1 MAVTINAELVGGRYL
16 VPAVDSVDNILSS
29 DVVGNKEDAA
39 AIPSNTTSIV
49 AIIKK
54 IYTTCLTFITGL
66 LVLTET
72 GGTITTDG
80 TEQNVY
86 INDAPAGVF
95 SPRLIQLDF
104 TNQTAAETT
113 IVREYYR
120 IKSGGNFIMTDE
132 TTFAGVQDPLLKG
145 VLLKDNRFGVKVTI
159 EKTGGANKAYDYEAI
174 YKI

>member
-1 MAVTINAELVGGRYL
+1 MTITINAVPLGEQWL
-16 VPAVDSVDNILSS
+16 VPVTDSTDNILSS
-29 DVVGNKEDAA
+29 DVIGSKADAA

-54 IYTTCLTFITGL
+54 IYATCLTFVTGL

-86 INDAPAGVF
+86 IHNAPAGVF

-104 TNQTAAETT
+104 TNQTAAETVV
-113 IVREYYR
+113 VREYYR
-120 IKSGGNFIMTDE
+120 IKTGGALVKTDE
-132 TTFAGVQDPLLKG
+132 TTFIGVQDPLLKSI
-145 VLLKDNRFGVKVTI
+145 LLKDNRFGVKVTI
-159 EKTGGANKAYDYEAI
+159 ERTAGGAKDYDYEAI

>member
-1 MAVTINAELVGGRYL
+1 MAITINAVQLGDQWL
-16 VPAVDSVDNILSS
+16 VPVADSVDNILSS
-29 DVVGNKEDAA
+29 DVIGNKTDAA

-54 IYTTCLTFITGL
+54 VYASCASFLTGL

-86 INDAPAGVF
+86 VHNAPAGVF
-95 SPRLIQLDF
+95 SPRLVQLDF
-104 TNQTAAETT
+104 TNQTAAETVV
-113 IVREYYR
+113 VREYYR
-120 IKSGGNFIMTDE
+120 IKTGGALVKTDE
-132 TTFAGVQDPLLKG
+132 TSLVGVQDPLLKSI
-145 VLLKDNRFGVKVTI
+145 LLKDNRFGVKVTM
-159 EKTGGANKAYDYEAI
+159 EKTVGANKDYDYEAI